1 MKIMNNILF
10 YFLLAFIL
18 VVAYLIV
25 ESFIRL
31 YKTKIEYEA
40 ETKKVIVET
49 KFVKT
54 NFDNDFKLLND
65 TIDNLCIEM
74 SITELREYMDS
85 RMLINDDT
93 FDSLSKNLTRRII
106 EILSDEYLE
115 LIKAYVD
122 EVEVYVYQKVYF
134 KVLAIVMDRN
144 SSNIKLINSR
154 NRY

>member
-40 ETKKVIVET
+40 EIKKVIVET

>member
-1 MKIMNNILF
+1 MNIMNNILF